1 MINIE
6 IKDHNSK
13 IISLIPNHL
22 QEPIALIAKI
32 KGFESI
38 DDYVI
43 DVLKRELES
52 IRKGEGHGA
61 AKFGECIVD
70 YLQKIIPPPSSSS
83 SDKSILKKE
92 DSVSV
97 EEEEEEHEDE
107 GERGEKK

>member
-6 IKDHNSK
+6 IKDYNSK
-13 IISLIPNHL
+13 IIGLIPSHL
-22 QEPIALIAKI
+22 HEPIVLIAKI

-52 IRKGEGHGA
+52 IRKGGESA
-61 AKFGECIVD
+61 ADFGECIAE
-70 YLQKIIPPPSSSS
+70 YLQNKIPPLLP

-92 DSVSV
+92 DSV
-97 EEEEEEHEDE
+97 EEEDTNDYEEG
-107 GERGEKK
+107 GERKK